1 MPWAW
6 SVSDKPDAPVEPVPP
21 GDPAGH
27 VERKGARTRRRILE
41 AARKDFGRLGFERA
55 TVRGIAQTAGVDK
68 ASIVQYFGTKQNLF
82 REAVRWHIR
91 VDELASADPME
102 SAENYLRGL
111 LGNWAADS
119 DSPMSVLLRASMT
132 SEEAAEMLRRR
143 VTSEAVDPVAARLD
157 DPDARLRAAV
167 FAAVMMGLATH
178 RYLLKM
184 PDLAEAPLEDVL
196 RIAVPV
202 VRGLIAPQG

>member
-1 MPWAW
+1 MPDPLGA
-6 SVSDKPDAPVEPVPP
+6 DA
-21 GDPAGH
+21 GLAGP

-41 AARKDFGRLGFERA
+41 AARKEFGRLGFERA
-55 TVRGIAQTAGVDK
+55 TVRGIAQAADVDK
-68 ASIVQYFGTKQNLF
+68 ASVVQYFGTKQNLF
-82 REAVRWHIR
+82 HEAVSWHIR
-91 VDELASADPME
+91 IDELAGADPAE

-111 LGNWAADS
+111 LTNWAANP
-119 DSPMSVLLRASMT
+119 DSPMSVLVRASMT
-132 SEEAAEMLRRR
+132 SEEAAEMLRDR
-143 VTSEAVDPVAARLD
+143 VTGEAVDRIAERLD

-178 RYLLKM
+178 RYLLQM

-202 VRGLIAPQG
+202 VRALIEPQS